1 MLGRTKGEGSMNS
14 VIIFACALLFAR
26 WIIDETEDP
35 QVWYN
40 AIAAIGCAGLFVM
53 LVLGVFELCG
63 CAM

>member
-1 MLGRTKGEGSMNS
+1 MTSI
-14 VIIFACALLFAR
+14 IIFACALLFAR

-40 AIAAIGCAGLFVM
+40 AIAAIGSAGLFVM
-53 LVLGVFELCG
+53 LVLGVFQLCA

>member
-1 MLGRTKGEGSMNS
+1 MKS

-35 QVWYN
+35 KIWYN
-40 AIAAIGCAGLFVM
+40 AICAIGCAALFVM
-53 LVLGVFELCG
+53 LVLGVIHLCA